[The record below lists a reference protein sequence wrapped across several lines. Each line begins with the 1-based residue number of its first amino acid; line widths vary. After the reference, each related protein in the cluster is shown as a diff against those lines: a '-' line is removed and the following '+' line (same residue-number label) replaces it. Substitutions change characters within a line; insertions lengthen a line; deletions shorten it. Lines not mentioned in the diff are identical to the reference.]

1 MAGPYERGY
10 NDPAIAKSFDN
21 LANMFAPPTPAQV
34 YAGAK
39 AQEARQKIEGIAAMY
54 GLAQSADMSPEG
66 KTRFDR
72 YNAATGSGNIATG
85 YYGVDQDNLSK
96 HYNTDTVAT
105 TARRGQDIESG
116 DRRYSVDQT
125 GVRDKYKVDTESTDN
140 RYKTDVGARTDL
152 SKMYGQPVPKDAVA
166 FTDPGAAKIL
176 GVDPGMRS
184 GIVAAQPG
192 EKNFVPG
199 PTGAPGGGPVLE
211 GNPKPKTEA
220 EVKGGI
226 IAGLS
231 PEEQRAVGFGTTPL
245 ETSKDTGKPISRPDA
260 LATGTPVV
268 DRTHAAQVFNYR
280 TGDGKIGT
288 ARLDPATNAPVD
300 SVTGQPLPQ
309 GSILQAPSGV
319 QNQNGLGP
327 TTANTTAANQKSAQL
342 DVMDQTLNAYEHL
355 VRNNPGVVG
364 IPGAVRGAAQNA
376 VSVVDE
382 FAGSFGNIDPNV
394 KVTADQVKAIAGH
407 ITQGRDPAIQQAR
420 VLEADLAYKLA
431 QAQNPTGE
439 VSRQAF
445 ERALDVV
452 AGGTLRNNQTAI
464 ESIGALRE
472 MVKRERSGVASLR
485 APGGAAPGAAPQQGT
500 APAPAGPKVYDTP
513 AGKVTVTPVQ

>member
-21 LANMFAPPTPAQV
+21 LAKMYAPPSATDV

-39 AQEARQKIEGIAAMY
+39 AQEVRQKMEGIARLY
-54 GLAQSADMSPEG
+54 GIDPSTNP
-66 KTRFDR
+66 
-72 YNAATGSGNIATG
+72 TG
-85 YYGVDQDNLSK
+85 YDQAGVAAGLYAPTQGFGARNMGDETKRFGIGVESGDR
-96 HYNTDTVAT
+96 
-105 TARRGQDIESG
+105 RRGQDLESG
-116 DRRYSVDQT
+116 DRRYNVDQRTISDRYQVDEGNKTKIATT
-125 GVRDKYKVDTESTDN
+125 GMEQRGQTDRTMLGPVAKDATRFVPPDIAEMYKVPQQQT
-140 RYKTDVGARTDL
+140 
-152 SKMYGQPVPKDAVA
+152 
-166 FTDPGAAKIL
+166 
-176 GVDPGMRS
+176 

-199 PTGAPGGGPVLE
+199 PTGAPGAGPVLE

-231 PEEQRAVGFGTTPL
+231 PEEQRAVGFGSTPL

-260 LATGTPVV
+260 LATGTAVV

-300 SVTGQPLPQ
+300 SVTDQPLPQ

-464 ESIGALRE
+464 ESIGALRD

-485 APGGAAPGAAPQQGT
+485 APGGAAPGAAPQQGV